1 MARPFFECHFLG
13 QPHASHKLSSK
24 SYSKTP
30 HLQKKEQ
37 DKIHI
42 IQISKPLFVLVYKR
56 ELEKKAKRFR
66 KQFSPQVKHVKN
78 VYIFRQTFRILVHIV
93 AKNMSSNTLFV
104 CDDLSFSVHQNVER
118 NLVNKTDKPRQF
130 SLCRI
135 LFQN

>member
-56 ELEKKAKRFR
+56 ELEKKSKTFSKAVFPPGKTREKRVYF
-66 KQFSPQVKHVKN
+66 PAN
-78 VYIFRQTFRILVHIV
+78 V
-93 AKNMSSNTLFV
+93 
-104 CDDLSFSVHQNVER
+104 
-118 NLVNKTDKPRQF
+118 
-130 SLCRI
+130 
-135 LFQN
+135 